1 MRPAANKFTVV
12 FLHMKKKL
20 FSFFSNLKK
29 NQAEIR
35 FLKIRYLK
43 SESSLFCQ
51 FIINKVFSV
60 DPSKLTVT
68 YLSSLFEE
76 ISKVDYMFLEECSE
90 EDISQLFYH
99 IVQLYNNGFMK
110 NDISKFDEYRR
121 ALIVCIAKIIDSEK
135 LLSNYTDKD
144 IIDLFIN
151 TDTHKSKL

>member
-1 MRPAANKFTVV
+1 
-12 FLHMKKKL
+12 MKKN
-20 FSFFSNLKK
+20 FFSLLSYFKK
-29 NQAEIR
+29 NHSEVR
-35 FLKIRYLK
+35 FFKIRYLK

-51 FIINKVFSV
+51 FIINKVFSI

-76 ISKVDYMFLEECSE
+76 ISRVDYVFLQNCSE
-90 EDISQLFYH
+90 DDIALLFYH

-110 NDISKFDEYRR
+110 NDVTKFDEYRR

-144 IIDLFIN
+144 IIELFIN
-151 TDTHKSKL
+151 TNTHKSKL